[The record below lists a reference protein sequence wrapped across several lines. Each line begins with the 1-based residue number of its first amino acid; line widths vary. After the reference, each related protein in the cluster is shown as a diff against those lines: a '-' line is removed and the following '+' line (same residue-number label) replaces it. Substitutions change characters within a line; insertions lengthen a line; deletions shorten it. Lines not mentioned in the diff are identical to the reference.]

1 MANFTPQGI
10 VKIGRVPFDNSY
22 RHTMTFASRT
32 AQSVYFSSVCP
43 QSLQNSTYTY
53 VRMNNS
59 IRVPF
64 NAEQLYTYNY
74 VMYQNAN
81 YGTKWFYA
89 FIVDINYINENTT
102 ELVLELDVM
111 QTWYFDYTLVKG
123 FVERE
128 HVNDDSIGAHLN
140 AEPSMDM
147 QYKTQ
152 SILDYYSAAKWVV
165 LMVNAYPHYF
175 GGEKDVKGND
185 PCEGGIYHRQYN
197 ACKFLVYDVVSSA
210 GRAKLKQDINAY
222 NLAGAAES
230 ICDAFTVP
238 LEYLPSDQQEDF
250 HDWYN
255 QVQPNVKQMKENTT
269 PPMVSFTRNRPS
281 SHGGYVP
288 RNNKL
293 FTYPYMYEEMGDYT
307 GRVQDWRYEFG
318 NSNGSLTFDRIAP
331 VCSDMTIYLWARN
344 YNGVEIESEGDKPPI
359 CFTVDIANKV
369 SWVYSTYQNW
379 AAQNATTNQLAV
391 IGSVATMG
399 FSFMPGLSA
408 ASGLLGRGAG
418 LAARDAALGLSGA
431 AERTHAAYSQAA
443 GRVIAENSSKGALG
457 GGAAGLASVAAT
469 YDRMSK
475 IPNTAKGNVGGN
487 ARFQSRFAGFYSRS
501 VTLLPEF
508 ARIID
513 GFFDMYGYQVDSV
526 KVPNRTGRPNW
537 NYVKMQNSCH
547 RGNVPADDMAKINSI
562 YDAGITFWH
571 TTDIGNYTLNNK

>member
-22 RHTMTFASRT
+22 RHTMTFSSRT
-32 AQSVYFSSVCP
+32 AQTDYFSSVCH
-43 QSLQNSTYTY
+43 QSLQNNTYTY
-53 VRMNNS
+53 VRMNNA

-81 YGTKWFYA
+81 YGSKWFYA

-128 HVNDDSIGAHLN
+128 HVNDDTIGAHLN
-140 AEPSMDM
+140 SEPAMDI
-147 QYKTQ
+147 QYATQ
-152 SILDYYSAAKWVV
+152 SILDYFSSAKWVV

-175 GGEKDVKGND
+175 GGPGDVKGSD
-185 PCEGGIYHRQYN
+185 PCEGGVYHRQYN
-197 ACKFLVYDVVSSA
+197 ACKFLVYDIVSPD
-210 GRAKLKQDINAY
+210 GRAKLKRDINAY

-250 HDWYN
+250 KDWYD
-255 QVQPNVKQMKENTT
+255 QSQPNIKQMKENTT
-269 PPMVSFTRNRPS
+269 PPMTSFTRKRPT
-281 SHGGYVP
+281 SHNGYVP

-293 FTYPYMYEEMGDYT
+293 FTYPYMYEELGDYT

-318 NSNGSLTFDRIAP
+318 NDDGSITFDRIAP
-331 VCSDMTIYLWARN
+331 VCSNMTIYLWARK
-344 YNGVEIESEGDKPPI
+344 YNGITIKNEGDKPAI
-359 CFTVDIANKV
+359 SFTVDITNKV

-379 AAQNATTNQLAV
+379 AAQNATANQLAV
-391 IGSVATMG
+391 IGSVASIG
-399 FSFMPGLSA
+399 FSFIPGLSA

-418 LAARDAALGLSGA
+418 LASGK
-431 AERTHAAYSQAA
+431 
-443 GRVIAENSSKGALG
+443 VIAENTSKGMLAG
-457 GGAAGLASVAAT
+457 GIGGLASVAAN

-475 IPNTAKGNVGGN
+475 VPNTAKGNVGGN

-526 KVPNRTGRPNW
+526 KIPNRTGRPNW

-571 TTDIGNYTLNNK
+571 TSDIGNYTLNNK